1 MTIKVAL
8 EHRTSYSFDRPT
20 KIYPHVVR
28 LRPAPHSRTPIEAYS
43 LNVEPGEHFLN
54 WQQDAFSNY
63 LARLVFPQPST
74 SLSITVGLIADLT
87 AINPFDF
94 FVEDWA
100 EHYGFEYPDDLRRDL
115 EVYLRPIG
123 VTEGEFAGAP
133 VHPEVAEFAARH
145 KPIRRTRVIDF
156 LVAINQA
163 VCDAVGYTVRLEA
176 GVQTPEHTLESAMG
190 SCRDSA
196 WLLVALLRELG
207 LAARFVSGYLV
218 QLTSDVKPIDGPS
231 GPDAD
236 FTDLHAWAE
245 VYLPG
250 AGWVGLDPTSG
261 LFAGEGHIPLAA
273 TPHPSGAAPITGA
286 TGPCH
291 ATLDF
296 SNTVTRF
303 HEDPR
308 VTLPYTPEQWDR
320 VNALGAMVD
329 ERMRRNDVRL
339 TMGGE
344 PTFVSVDD
352 QTAPEWT
359 TAADGPH
366 KRLLASR
373 LAERLKDDYAPQG
386 LVQRSQGKW
395 YPGEPL
401 PRWQIEIVWRKD
413 GEPVWRDPSLLAD
426 PWPTQEAA
434 AAAIE
439 TETYGS
445 DPATLDAAPARK
457 LLSAFAETLGLPGEQ
472 VMPAYEDPLVRM
484 REIAG
489 LPPGD
494 PGSDPTLPAARKLAQ
509 AEFDV
514 DLEALEEGDEEE
526 LAPESDSVERRRK
539 LLARLDAAVTDPC
552 AYVLP
557 LNRSEDGTAWQ
568 SAVWT
573 LRRGRIVLT
582 PGTSPAGLRLPLNSL
597 SWGPA
602 PTLYEADPSASYD
615 ALPADP
621 AEALGLTVK
630 AVDPAQFLPRT
641 ALVAEV
647 RNGVTHVFLPPTSTG
662 EEFLA
667 LVGLVERA
675 AAASSTPVVVEGY
688 GPPSDPRLASLSV
701 TPDPGVIEVNVQP
714 TASFAEQSELLESLY
729 EHARHVRLGT
739 ETFDLD
745 GSHGGTGGGN
755 HITLGGTTPADSPLL
770 RRPDLLVSM
779 LTYWQ
784 RHPSLSYLF
793 SGKFIGTTSQAP
805 RVDEGRESALYE
817 LEIAF
822 AEIDRLAA
830 AAVDPRGTG
839 PKGAHSADEPEA
851 NAPNP
856 WVTDRALRHLLT
868 DITGNT
874 HRAEFCID
882 KLYSPDSVRG
892 RLGLLELRA
901 FEMPPHHR
909 MAMVQSLLV
918 RCLVSWFWEK
928 PHRARLIRH
937 GADLHGKHLLPHYV
951 IQDIALVAEELR
963 EAGYPFETAWLDP
976 FTEFRF
982 PRLGTVQ
989 IRDQEIELRGAIEPW
1004 NTLGE
1009 ESTATGTAR
1018 YVDSSVERVQVRV
1031 LGGEDDRY
1039 LLTCNGFPVPLRSTG
1054 RTGERV
1060 AGIRFRA
1067 WQPPSALH
1075 PSISIDTPLTFDLVD
1090 TVNGRSVGGATYHVV
1105 HPGGRAYDRPP
1116 VNAVEAESRRNG
1128 RFEASGHTSG
1138 TVDVGLLRERQARQA
1153 IDFGIPGILDLR
1165 RARTVLR

>member
-1 MTIKVAL
+1 M
-8 EHRTSYSFDRPT
+8 
-20 KIYPHVVR
+20 
-28 LRPAPHSRTPIEAYS
+28 
-43 LNVEPGEHFLN
+43 
-54 WQQDAFSNY
+54 
-63 LARLVFPQPST
+63 FPEPST

-115 EVYLRPIG
+115 EVYLRPVG

-484 REIAG
+484 RELAG

-602 PTLYEADPSASYD
+602 PTLYEADPSASYG
-615 ALPADP
+615 APARRPGRGARPHGEGRRPGAVPAAHRAGRGGPQRGDP
-621 AEALGLTVK
+621 RVPAADVDRRGVPRPRRAGGEGRGRL
-630 AVDPAQFLPRT
+630 VDPGRGRRLWPA
-641 ALVAEV
+641 
-647 RNGVTHVFLPPTSTG
+647 
-662 EEFLA
+662 
-667 LVGLVERA
+667 VGSA
-675 AAASSTPVVVEGY
+675 
-688 GPPSDPRLASLSV
+688 PRLAV
-701 TPDPGVIEVNVQP
+701 GDPRP
-714 TASFAEQSELLESLY
+714 R
-729 EHARHVRLGT
+729 RHRGQRPA
-739 ETFDLD
+739 
-745 GSHGGTGGGN
+745 HGE
-755 HITLGGTTPADSPLL
+755 L
-770 RRPDLLVSM
+770 RRAV
-779 LTYWQ
+779 
-784 RHPSLSYLF
+784 R
-793 SGKFIGTTSQAP
+793 AP
-805 RVDEGRESALYE
+805 RVALRARPARAAGHRDLRPRRQPRRQPHHARRHHARGLAPAAPARPAGVDAHLLAAAPVAVLPVLGQVHRHHFAGPARRRGARVGALRARDRLRRDRPSRRRGRRPARHRPEGRPQRRRTRGECADSLGHRPRPAAPADRHHRQHPPGRVLHRQALQPGLGAGPTGPARAARLRDAAAPPDGDGAVAARALSGVVVLGE
-817 LEIAF
+817 ALSGPAHPPRRRP
-822 AEIDRLAA
+822 ARQASVAPLRDPGHRPGRRGAARGGLPVRDRLARPVHRIPLPA
-830 AAVDPRGTG
+830 PGHRADPRPGDRV
-839 PKGAHSADEPEA
+839 ARR
-851 NAPNP
+851 
-856 WVTDRALRHLLT
+856 DRAVEHAGGRSRPRPARRVT
-868 DITGNT
+868 ST
-874 HRAEFCID
+874 RPSSA
-882 KLYSPDSVRG
+882 SRSVSSG
-892 RLGLLELRA
+892 
-901 FEMPPHHR
+901 
-909 MAMVQSLLV
+909 
-918 RCLVSWFWEK
+918 
-928 PHRARLIRH
+928 AR
-937 GADLHGKHLLPHYV
+937 
-951 IQDIALVAEELR
+951 
-963 EAGYPFETAWLDP
+963 T
-976 FTEFRF
+976 
-982 PRLGTVQ
+982 
-989 IRDQEIELRGAIEPW
+989 
-1004 NTLGE
+1004 
-1009 ESTATGTAR
+1009 
-1018 YVDSSVERVQVRV
+1018 
-1031 LGGEDDRY
+1031 
-1039 LLTCNGFPVPLRSTG
+1039 
-1054 RTGERV
+1054 
-1060 AGIRFRA
+1060 
-1067 WQPPSALH
+1067 
-1075 PSISIDTPLTFDLVD
+1075 IDTF
-1090 TVNGRSVGGATYHVV
+1090 
-1105 HPGGRAYDRPP
+1105 
-1116 VNAVEAESRRNG
+1116 
-1128 RFEASGHTSG
+1128 
-1138 TVDVGLLRERQARQA
+1138 
-1153 IDFGIPGILDLR
+1153 
-1165 RARTVLR
+1165 